1 MSRVYGSVDLLQ
13 GQPLVGD
20 GECVTLVKRYAH
32 LGSTATWRAGKKV
45 WGTPL
50 FQKVPLLPLFL
61 MGDGLAGVQVIM
73 LHSIWG
79 RINEGSG
86 LWISG
91 ERRSESKNIN
101 SDRKAEQTL
110 TVRIPAPAVMLK
122 HFM

>member
-79 RINEGSG
+79 RINEDLGYGSVENADQNRKT
-86 LWISG
+86 STQT
-91 ERRSESKNIN
+91 ERRSK
-101 SDRKAEQTL
+101 L
-110 TVRIPAPAVMLK
+110 
-122 HFM
+122 